1 MKIKRFSFT
10 IIELLTVIAIIAI
23 LAGLLLPALQR
34 ARVSAKTTACLSNQR
49 QVMLAIRQSIND
61 ADQFFKSFDK
71 GATDDTGKVT
81 SPKTPYWT
89 EYLGSVVPD
98 VGKKYLGDY
107 KIMRCPAIPYINPE
121 ELSPKRKEQEQAYGV
136 AYTTTTV
143 NADGLDFRGTKYL
156 TDGTNDIAP
165 TALVMGVCSVLDNK
179 KPTKVQ
185 EALMDQG
192 KPFLIHGNFTN
203 MFFFDG
209 HATSVSSA
217 DKLYTP
223 KSNKEESKAMPTDF
237 IKE

>member
-1 MKIKRFSFT
+1 MKIRRFSFT

-71 GATDDTGKVT
+71 GATDNKGDVT
-81 SPKTPYWT
+81 SPQTPYWT

-107 KIMRCPAIPYINPE
+107 KIMRCPAIPYLDPDV
-121 ELSPKRKEQEQAYGV
+121 KEQKQAYGV
-136 AYTTTTV
+136 AYTAKTV

-179 KPTKVQ
+179 KPTKTQ